1 MSSEAARCWSP
12 PCSLLGANC
21 HVSVPSDKHITF
33 YLGSLG
39 EPAYRCETHF
49 PSCLRIHRH
58 GQSPHLV
65 CHERSL
71 TGAVLFIRI
80 VGPRSGYSILNVPRP
95 RAHLIGSCQAAAW
108 RPGWFLESI
117 RPPAG
122 RGFCGCSLGSWGV
135 SVPEETLGSLST
147 RREEFQVGLGPGAAG
162 QHLRR
167 GWGTHL
173 DSTAPRI
180 HASVPS
186 LPGLSLSPICYGI
199 LCKEP
204 RLSGPQFPQLSHGK
218 RGPVPLE

>member
-1 MSSEAARCWSP
+1 MAELGLDPGFLVSRLLLRNHPPEMVSQEVLFSCRNTFHGSLVPAGQILNLTHSLCLGLLPSRSWRGLGVKCMSSEAARCWSP
-12 PCSLLGANC
+12 PCSLLSANC
-21 HVSVPSDKHITF
+21 HVSGPSDKHITF

-80 VGPRSGYSILNVPRP
+80 VGPRSGYRILNVPRP

-117 RPPAG
+117 
-122 RGFCGCSLGSWGV
+122 
-135 SVPEETLGSLST
+135 
-147 RREEFQVGLGPGAAG
+147 
-162 QHLRR
+162 
-167 GWGTHL
+167 
-173 DSTAPRI
+173 
-180 HASVPS
+180 
-186 LPGLSLSPICYGI
+186 
-199 LCKEP
+199 
-204 RLSGPQFPQLSHGK
+204 
-218 RGPVPLE
+218 